1 MGLEKIL
8 GNPIGEEIIN
18 PILNTRMYELEFPD
32 ERVDEY
38 LVNIIIEGLVD
49 HIDDQGCD
57 PGILEK
63 IVALRHDPDVA
74 ILIKRA
80 II

>member
-38 LVNIIIEGLVD
+38 LVNIIIENLIDQVD
-49 HIDDQGCD
+49 D
-57 PGILEK
+57 
-63 IVALRHDPDVA
+63 
-74 ILIKRA
+74 
-80 II
+80 